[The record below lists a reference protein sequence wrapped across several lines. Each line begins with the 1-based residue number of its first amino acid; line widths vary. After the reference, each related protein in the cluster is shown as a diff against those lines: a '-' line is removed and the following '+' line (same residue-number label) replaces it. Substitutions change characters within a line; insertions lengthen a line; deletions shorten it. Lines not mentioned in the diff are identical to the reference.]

1 MIQDMTLRWVVT
13 LLFVFSAAVCVQT
26 IVANRHSAANVI
38 SHSLH
43 AIMAVAM
50 AVMAWPRGAELPPRA
65 PMIFF
70 LVAALWFAV
79 STARVAGHRAANVYH
94 AFMMLA
100 MSWMYAAM
108 GGLNLPKARDS
119 ASMDGMP
126 AMPAMPGMPGMDG
139 SSGHA
144 GHGGHAG
151 HAGHGGHGAG
161 DSGIQSAAWVGALNW
176 ICTIGFTVAAVFWLY
191 RLITVRLQSAD
202 DRSHSTVG
210 VLCQLA
216 MAAGMA
222 IMFGVML

>member
-13 LLFVFSAAVCVQT
+13 LLYVCSAAVCVQT

-94 AFMMLA
+94 SFMMLA

-119 ASMDGMP
+119 ASMAGMDG
-126 AMPAMPGMPGMDG
+126 MPGMPGMDG
-139 SSGHA
+139 SSGHE
-144 GHGGHAG
+144 GHGG

-161 DSGIQSAAWVGALNW
+161 DSGAQFAAWVGTLNW
-176 ICTIGFTVAAVFWLY
+176 MCTIGFTVAAVFWLY
-191 RLITVRLQSAD
+191 RLITERLQSTE

-210 VLCQLA
+210 ILCQLA

>member
-1 MIQDMTLRWVVT
+1 MIAVRNSASRWG
-13 LLFVFSAAVCVQT
+13 SA
-26 IVANRHSAANVI
+26 
-38 SHSLH
+38 
-43 AIMAVAM
+43 
-50 AVMAWPRGAELPPRA
+50 
-65 PMIFF
+65 
-70 LVAALWFAV
+70 
-79 STARVAGHRAANVYH
+79 YH
-94 AFMMLA
+94 ALMMLA
-100 MSWMYAAM
+100 MAWMYAAM
-108 GGLNLPKARDS
+108 GGLALRRAP
-119 ASMDGMP
+119 GP
-126 AMPAMPGMPGMDG
+126 AGMDM
-139 SSGHA
+139 A
-144 GHGGHAG
+144 GMDMAGHAG